1 MLTSFSNFPFP
12 GVYQRGPLGPLDIL
26 TLQLMSQQEHCT
38 SPQPT
43 PARASCLKGRL
54 RQASWARCPILNHPA
69 VRWMEY
75 LDDPGLGH
83 VLASEFRNW
92 NQPHQ
97 NLKAQELGRNGTYR
111 KTKSLLTTMTISHV
125 TTLAVKTAALGFE
138 NDHMLCLNYMNS
150 SVDQRLL

>member
-1 MLTSFSNFPFP
+1 MYTDFTAN
-12 GVYQRGPLGPLDIL
+12 
-26 TLQLMSQQEHCT
+26 E
-38 SPQPT
+38 
-43 PARASCLKGRL
+43 PARTLHFTPTNSSKSFLSEGQAQTGELSEVSNPEPSCSQVDG
-54 RQASWARCPILNHPA
+54 I
-69 VRWMEY
+69 

-83 VLASEFRNW
+83 VLASEFRSW

-150 SVDQRLL
+150 SIDQRLL